1 MSSTRALSFFVQ
13 VGIFGTCLVGPV
25 NLSYAASASSQPASN
40 ASIAKP
46 IEQVAKPAIQLPVE
60 SKGIPSKATPSSAS
74 SASVPRGEQAASKAV
89 LTEQL
94 PSLSTK
100 GSVVDNDQG
109 KAGGVS
115 ALQTK
120 SVGIIGAK
128 PHSPVPTMVDP
139 DGSVDELERRVRG
152 VLEGKMG
159 TDGEILLKLSVPDAK
174 ANQGSVVGA
183 IPRAEIKGSEGR
195 KVLRSGVYS
204 DNLEQGARAGSGL
217 RVSGRKWSWEGLT
230 GQSDWGRIDPE
241 FVACSNGRNQAPIKI
256 RKSGVL
262 ESSVRPPELHFT
274 SSSVSIG
281 KSNGIFTIDTLGTSR
296 VDFRGET
303 WSLDKIQVYRKTL
316 TVLEDVEAD
325 GAFLFIFKGKKS
337 VLYIDVPY
345 RASPNAAINPGLQ
358 RVLQRVPLSSDDSPR
373 FSDVDW
379 NPSALI
385 GKLSDE
391 MYFYAG
397 SQPHP
402 PCTEGGFWIALARPI
417 ELNHHQITDLWQFV
431 PKGSRS
437 EQPTYD
443 RPILRL
449 SQGRH

>member
-1 MSSTRALSFFVQ
+1 MSSTRALCFFVQ
-13 VGIFGTCLVGPV
+13 VGIFGTSLVGPV
-25 NLSYAASASSQPASN
+25 NVGYAASASSQPASN
-40 ASIAKP
+40 TSIAKP

-60 SKGIPSKATPSSAS
+60 SKGMPSKATPSSPQP
-74 SASVPRGEQAASKAV
+74 ASVPRGEQGASKAV
-89 LTEQL
+89 LTEQS

-120 SVGIIGAK
+120 SVGMIGAK
-128 PHSPVPTMVDP
+128 PPSPVPTMVDP

-159 TDGEILLKLSVPDAK
+159 TDGEILLKLSVPDVK
-174 ANQGSVVGA
+174 ANQGSVAGV
-183 IPRAEIKGSEGR
+183 IPKAEIKGGEGK
-195 KVLRSGVYS
+195 KVSGAGVNS
-204 DNLEQGARAGSGL
+204 DTTEQDARANPRL
-217 RVSGRKWSWEGLT
+217 RVSVGKWSWEGLT

-241 FVACSNGRNQAPIKI
+241 FVACSNGRNQAPIKV
-256 RKSGVL
+256 RKSGAL
-262 ESSVRPPELHFT
+262 ESSVRAPELHFT
-274 SSSVSIG
+274 FSSISIG
-281 KSNGIFTIDTLGTSR
+281 KKNGIFTIDTLGTSR
-296 VDFRGET
+296 VDFRGES
-303 WSLDKIQVYRKTL
+303 WPLDKIQVYRKTL

-345 RASPNAAINPGLQ
+345 RASPNAPINPGLQ

-379 NPSALI
+379 NPSALL
-385 GKLSDE
+385 GKLSEE

-397 SQPHP
+397 SMPHP

-437 EQPTYD
+437 EQPTHD